1 MTRTFSRT
9 MVVVLMAVALAVP
22 IAGTAAGGQA
32 LDRRAPAPRPQS
44 GNTNEV
50 VSANTVGP
58 AVSSESTDVAD
69 RRRNGR
75 IVFEG
80 YPKNAPGGTNEVIT
94 IRPNGEGRKRLT
106 HNKTADCTPGWSPY
120 GLKIAFC
127 RLVDTNPV
135 NTEIFAMRYNG
146 GGVRQITHDPFIDV
160 YPDWSPN
167 GRRIVFAALVGN
179 DFELFTIR
187 RDGTHLKRLT
197 YNKTSYDNHPDWS
210 PTGNRIAYA
219 AKLKPGLDF
228 EIFTIRPN
236 GTDRQQVTHNK
247 TIDLYCSYSPSGRRL
262 AIEGKNGIYVRKVAG
277 GGLIQVTHSGN
288 TFGSSWSPNGKRIA
302 YSQDSGP
309 DNEIFTIKVNGTKR
323 RQVTHDSIEN
333 FHPDWGV
340 RRFQ

>member
-1 MTRTFSRT
+1 MTRTFTRT
-9 MVVVLMAVALAVP
+9 IVVVSMAVALAVP
-22 IAGTAAGGQA
+22 IAGTAAGGQT
-32 LDRRAPAPRPQS
+32 LDRRASAPRPQT
-44 GNTNEV
+44 GNTNKV
-50 VSANTVGP
+50 VPANAVGP
-58 AVSSESTDVAD
+58 VSSESTDVAD

-75 IVFEG
+75 IAFEG
-80 YPKNAPGGTNEVIT
+80 YPKNAPGNTNEVFT

-106 HNKTADCTPGWSPY
+106 HNATADCSPGWSPY

-127 RLVDTNPV
+127 RLTDTNPV
-135 NTEIFAMRYNG
+135 NIEIFAMRYNG
-146 GGVRQITHDPFIDV
+146 GGLQQITHGPFIDV

-197 YNKTSYDNHPDWS
+197 YNAYDDNHPDWS
-210 PTGNRIAYA
+210 PTGNRIAYTA
-219 AKLKPGLDF
+219 FVRPDW

-247 TIDLYCSYSPSGRRL
+247 LGDSICSYSPSGRRL
-262 AIEGKNGIYVRKVAG
+262 AIEADNGIYVRRVAG

-302 YSQDSGP
+302 YSQDTGP

-323 RQVTHDSIEN
+323 HQVTHDSYDN

-340 RRFQ
+340 SRFQ